1 MQQHERDNLEAQRF
15 ADGVKLGR
23 LLGTV
28 EEVRTWTLAD
38 EVVQL
43 AVKLGYVQAQA
54 TGRKNV
60 VTLVRTPVGFAVWLR
75 IKDAI
80 ARLDA
85 EPNTWMEDE

>member
-1 MQQHERDNLEAQRF
+1 MQQYERDNLEAIRF
-15 ADGVKLGR
+15 ADAVKLCR

-43 AVKLGYVQAQA
+43 AVKLGYVRAQA
-54 TGRKNV
+54 TERKNV
-60 VTLVRTPVGFAVWLR
+60 VTLVRTSIGFAVWNR
-75 IKDAI
+75 HKDAV

-85 EPNTWMEDE
+85 ESNTWMEET